1 MQTETILETTKWA
14 ACLNHIKNNR
24 IEYLLATAF
33 LHIIGL
39 TNKLY
44 AQVEGVCI

>member
-1 MQTETILETTKWA
+1 MTPKEVVTTAKWA
-14 ACLNHIKNNR
+14 AMLNHIKQNR

-33 LHIIGL
+33 LHILGL

>member
-1 MQTETILETTKWA
+1 MKEEVILTTKWA
-14 ACLNHIKNNR
+14 AMLNHIKQNR